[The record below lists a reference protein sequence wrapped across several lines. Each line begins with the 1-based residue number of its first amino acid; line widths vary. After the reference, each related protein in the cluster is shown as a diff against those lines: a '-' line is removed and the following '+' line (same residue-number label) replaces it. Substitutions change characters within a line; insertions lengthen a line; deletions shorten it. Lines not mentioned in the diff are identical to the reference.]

1 MDYTN
6 KKFTMDDGITYL
18 VIEQVNY
25 EGNIYLYIAN
35 SKNEDDTKYIE
46 IVGDRIFPIDPT
58 LFDEKIFPLFMEK
71 FRQ

>member
-1 MDYTN
+1 MDYIN
-6 KKFTMDDGITYL
+6 KKFVLDNGKSYL

-25 EGNIYLYIAN
+25 EDNIYLYIAN
-35 SKNEDDTKYIE
+35 PDNEDDTKFVE
-46 IVGDRIFPIDPT
+46 IKDGNLLPIDSN